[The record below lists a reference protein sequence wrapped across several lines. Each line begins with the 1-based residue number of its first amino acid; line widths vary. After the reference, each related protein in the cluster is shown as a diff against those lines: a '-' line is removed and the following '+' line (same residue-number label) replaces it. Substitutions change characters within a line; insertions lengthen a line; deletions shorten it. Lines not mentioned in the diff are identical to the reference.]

1 MDLFLAIGNMV
12 VSFDTANDLGS
23 NAFAAVQAPSTG
35 TFNIAISLCSGP
47 PPTLMKWVAAFG
59 SASSIEY
66 DTQSSTSWGH
76 PNQEFTAGVGAAF
89 FCNMPEF
96 GQDPPLLEPFSSC
109 GGGGGDT

>member
-1 MDLFLAIGNMV
+1 V

-109 GGGGGDT
+109 GGGGGGPRNGLKK